1 MLNFKSWAVIHA
13 VMIKN
18 ASMEIPWWSNDSVL
32 LFQGARVWSLFRE
45 LRFHKLRGAVK
56 KQNHLWGYK
65 CHFLEW
71 RDSSVWD
78 F

>member
-32 LFQGARVWSLFRE
+32 MFQGHGFDHCS
-45 LRFHKLRGAVK
+45 G
-56 KQNHLWGYK
+56 N
-65 CHFLEW
+65 
-71 RDSSVWD
+71 
-78 F
+78 